1 MAKSSNPVDAHRK
14 AQRKQELKRNKQKR
28 EHTREISTVKKDTRR
43 AYTRHPCRCTCSRSI
58 ANV

>member
-43 AYTRHPCRCTCSRSI
+43 AYIASR
-58 ANV
+58 ALYRQQTAR

>member
-43 AYTRHPCRCTCSRSI
+43 AYHDHRAHRH
-58 ANV
+58 A

>member
-43 AYTRHPCRCTCSRSI
+43 AYTASR
-58 ANV
+58 ALYRQQTAR